1 MQAPSPFWLKVCV
14 TCDRSHRL
22 APGEQGHGA
31 QLAEHVAAVLKD
43 QDVGGNIALRRV
55 PCLSG
60 CKHPGNIAVGAMG
73 RASIRFH
80 DLGVKSAVAVV
91 EMAKRFLAR
100 GDCLLNDG
108 DIPEELNGHVAAMIL
123 PH

>member
-1 MQAPSPFWLKVCV
+1 VSAPPSVWLKVCV
-14 TCDRSHRL
+14 TCERSLQL

-31 QLAEHVAAVLKD
+31 QLANHIAAALKD
-43 QDVGGNIALRRV
+43 QAGAQNIILRRV

-80 DLGVKSAVAVV
+80 NMGLKSAGAVI
-91 EMAKRFLAR
+91 EMATRLLAC
-100 GDCLLNDG
+100 GDGTWDDD
-108 DIPEELNGHVAAMIL
+108 DIPQELNGYLAALIL

>member
-1 MQAPSPFWLKVCV
+1 VNALPSVWLKVCV
-14 TCDRSHRL
+14 TCDRSLRL

-31 QLAEHVAAVLKD
+31 QLADQVAAELND
-43 QDVGGNIALRRV
+43 QARAQNIILRRV

-80 DLGVKSAVAVV
+80 DLGLKSAGAVV
-91 EMAKRFLAR
+91 EMATQFLAR
-100 GDCLLNDG
+100 GDGIWDDD
-108 DIPEELNGHVAAMIL
+108 DIPQELNGHLAAMIL